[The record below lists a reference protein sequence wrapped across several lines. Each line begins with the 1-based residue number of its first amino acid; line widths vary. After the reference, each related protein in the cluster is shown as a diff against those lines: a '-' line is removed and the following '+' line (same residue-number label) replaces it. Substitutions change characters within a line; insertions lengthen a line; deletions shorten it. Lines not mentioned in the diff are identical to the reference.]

1 MAFVKKETV
10 LSAAIALALVSMTA
24 VKPDREYLSYID
36 YRTIGLLFCL
46 MTVMAGLN
54 RLGVFEAAGR
64 GLLSRVK
71 GPGPVAGVLVYLC
84 FFFSMLI
91 TNDVALI
98 TFVPFG
104 ITVMKL
110 AGMEGMV
117 IPVVLLQTV
126 AANLGSM
133 MTPVGNPQNLYLYSK
148 SGISVPAFLRLMAPY
163 TAAAF
168 VMLGL
173 ALLYVGRSRAGK
185 RQTDGT
191 AALPEA
197 DFGEMREDCGEIPLS
212 GIIVYLL
219 LFGLSMACVSGVL
232 PWQLLLAAVVIVAL
246 VRDRSL
252 FLAVDYPLL
261 ATFGAFF
268 IFIGNMG
275 RVPAFCELLDR
286 VLKGREIITS
296 VAASQVLSNV
306 PAALLLSG
314 FTDQWELLII
324 GTNLGG
330 LGTLIASMASLISY
344 KYIARFYPCARGRY
358 LGWFT
363 LVNLAFL
370 AVLLGIAAGIARL

>member
-1 MAFVKKETV
+1 MMKRWKAFVKKETV
-10 LSAAIALALVSMTA
+10 LSAAIALALVSMIA
-24 VKPDREYLSYID
+24 VRPDREYLSYID

-46 MTVMAGLN
+46 MAVMAGLN
-54 RLGVFEAAGR
+54 SLGVFEAAGR
-64 GLLSRVK
+64 GLLGRVK

-133 MTPVGNPQNLYLYSK
+133 MTPIGNPQNLYLYSK
-148 SGISVPAFLRLMAPY
+148 SGISVPAFLRLMLPY

-173 ALLYVGRSRAGK
+173 GLVYVGRSRAGK
-185 RQTDGT
+185 RQADGP
-191 AALPEA
+191 AVLPK
-197 DFGEMREDCGEIPLS
+197 GNCGEISLS
-212 GIIVYLL
+212 RLMTYLL
-219 LFGLSMACVSGVL
+219 LFGLSMGCVAGVL
-232 PWQLLLAAVVIVAL
+232 PWQLLLAAVVIVVWA
-246 VRDRSL
+246 VDRSI
-252 FLAVDYPLL
+252 FLAVDYSLL

-286 VLKGREIITS
+286 ALKGREIITG

-314 FTDQWELLII
+314 FTDRWELLII

-344 KYIARFYPCARGRY
+344 KYIARLYPAGRGRY

-363 LVNLAFL
+363 LVNLVFL
-370 AVLLGIAAGIARL
+370 AVLLGIAAVSGVL